1 MTEQTERKK
10 APLDVPEAV
19 IRTRKSFSIVW
30 LVPLV
35 AALIG
40 GWLVYKA
47 LSEKGSKITITFNTA
62 AGLEAGKTK
71 IKHKDVEIG
80 KVQSI
85 RLSKDLSQVVVTAEL
100 AKGIEN
106 YLTNRTRFWVVRAR
120 IAASEVSGLRT
131 LFSGAYIALDPG
143 KGGEPLRA
151 FTGLEHPPIA
161 TADIPGRHF
170 LLRADRLHSLDT
182 GSPVYFRQIEVG
194 QVESYELDE
203 YSLKVDIKVFI
214 FAPHD
219 RLVHK
224 NTRFWNAGGL
234 DFSID
239 ANGVRVDSPSLVS
252 LMIGGIAFTTPMDLK
267 SGGLAEE
274 GDVFPLY
281 DNYQDALQKR
291 YAKKEYWVLN
301 FDGSVRG
308 LSHGA
313 PVEFKGIRIGRVV
326 DVNLQF
332 DVDRLTYSIPVLIE
346 IEPERIMT
354 TGELPSDSD
363 RRKFM
368 DALVAKGLRAQ
379 LKPGNLI
386 TGQMFV
392 DLVIQPGE
400 PTRHIVWNDKYP
412 ELPTVQAPLEIISAA
427 LAQTLDKLKKL
438 PLEEIGSEVR
448 AAVQSLNET
457 LKQTRMLVQKFD
469 AKLEPEVRATL
480 AQAQKTLGSVE
491 NVLSSDSPLK
501 QKTSRAMVELAAAAR
516 SIRVLMDYL
525 EQHPDALLFGKGNSK

>member
-1 MTEQTERKK
+1 MTEQRENETTS
-10 APLDVPEAV
+10 LDVPEAV
-19 IRTRKSFSIVW
+19 IRTKKSFSIVW
-30 LVPLV
+30 LIPLV
-35 AALIG
+35 AVLIG

-47 LSEKGSKITITFNTA
+47 LSEMGPRITITFNTA

-80 KVQSI
+80 KVVSI

-100 AKGIEN
+100 SKGIES
-106 YLTNRTRFWVVRAR
+106 YLTDRARFWVVRAR
-120 IAASEVSGLRT
+120 IRASEVSGLGT

-143 KGGEPLRA
+143 KGGKPLRA
-151 FTGLEHPPIA
+151 FTGLETPPIA

-203 YSLKVDIKVFI
+203 YSRKVDIKVFI
-214 FAPHD
+214 YAPHD

-234 DFSID
+234 DVSID
-239 ANGVRVDSPSLVS
+239 ANGVRIDTPSFVS
-252 LMIGGIAFTTPMDLK
+252 LMIGGVAFTTPIDLE
-267 SGGLAEE
+267 SGGFAED

-281 DNYQDALQKR
+281 DNYQDALRKS
-291 YAKKEYWVLN
+291 YSKKEHWVLN

-308 LSHGA
+308 LSHGS

-332 DVDRLTYSIPVLIE
+332 DVERLTYSIPVLIE
-346 IEPERIMT
+346 IEPERINT
-354 TGELPSDSD
+354 TGKLLSDSD

-368 DALVAKGLRAQ
+368 DDLVAKGFRAQ
-379 LKPGNLI
+379 LKTGNLL

-392 DLVIQPGE
+392 DLGIHPGE
-400 PTRHIVWNDKYP
+400 PTRHIIWNDEYP
-412 ELPTVQAPLEIISAA
+412 ELPTVQAPLEKISAA
-427 LAQTLDKLKKL
+427 LAQTLDKLQKL

-448 AAVQSLNET
+448 TAVQSLNET
-457 LKQTRMLVQKFD
+457 LKQTRMLVQKLD
-469 AKLEPEVRATL
+469 AKFEPEARATL
-480 AQAQKTLGSVE
+480 VQAQKTLASVE
-491 NVLSSDSPLK
+491 NVLSSDSPLN

-525 EQHPDALLFGKGNSK
+525 ERHPDSLLFGKGNSK

>member
-1 MTEQTERKK
+1 MTEQSENETTS
-10 APLDVPEAV
+10 LDVPEAV
-19 IRTRKSFSIVW
+19 IRTKKSFSIVW

-35 AALIG
+35 AVLIG

-47 LSEKGSKITITFNTA
+47 LSEKGPRITITFNTA

-80 KVQSI
+80 KVQTI

-100 AKGIEN
+100 TKGIES
-106 YLTNRTRFWVVRAR
+106 YLTDKARFWVVRAR
-120 IAASEVSGLRT
+120 IRASEVSGLGT

-151 FTGLEHPPIA
+151 FKGLKTPPIA
-161 TADIPGRHF
+161 TADVPGRHF
-170 LLRADRLHSLDT
+170 LLRADRLYSLDT

-194 QVESYELDE
+194 QVESYQLDE
-203 YSLKVDIKVFI
+203 YSREVDIKVFI
-214 FAPHD
+214 YAPHD
-219 RLVHK
+219 QLVHK

-234 DFSID
+234 DVSID
-239 ANGVRVDSPSLVS
+239 ADGVRVDTPSFVS
-252 LMIGGIAFTTPMDLK
+252 LMIGGVAFTTPVDLEF
-267 SGGLAEE
+267 GGFAED

-313 PVEFKGIRIGRVV
+313 PVEFKGIRIGQVV

-332 DVDRLTYSIPVLIE
+332 DADRFTYSIPVLIE
-346 IEPERIMT
+346 IEPERFAT
-354 TGELPSDSD
+354 SGKLPSDSD
-363 RRKFM
+363 SRKFM

-400 PTRHIVWNDKYP
+400 PVRHIVWNDKYP
-412 ELPTVQAPLEIISAA
+412 ELPTVQAPLEKISAA
-427 LAQTLDKLKKL
+427 LAQTLDKLNKF
-438 PLEEIGSEVR
+438 PFEEIGSEVR
-448 AAVQSLNET
+448 TAVQNLNDT
-457 LKQTRMLVQKFD
+457 LIQTRMLVQKLD
-469 AKLEPEVRATL
+469 SKVEPEVTATL
-480 AQAQKTLGSVE
+480 VQAQTTLASVE
-491 NVLSSDSPLK
+491 NVLSSGSPLN

-525 EQHPDALLFGKGNSK
+525 ERHPDSLLFGKGNIK

>member
-1 MTEQTERKK
+1 MTEQTEPKT

-35 AALIG
+35 AVLIG

-47 LSEKGSKITITFNTA
+47 LSEKGPRITITFNTA

-80 KVQSI
+80 KVVSI

-100 AKGIEN
+100 TKGIES
-106 YLTNRTRFWVVRAR
+106 YLTDKARFWIVRAR
-120 IAASEVSGLRT
+120 IAASEVSALGT

-151 FTGLEHPPIA
+151 FTGLERPPVA

-170 LLRADRLHSLDT
+170 LLRADRLYSLET
-182 GSPVYFRQIEVG
+182 GSPVYFQQIEVG
-194 QVESYELDE
+194 QVESYDLDE
-203 YSLKVDIKVFI
+203 HSRKVDINVFI
-214 FAPHD
+214 YAPHD

-234 DFSID
+234 DVSID
-239 ANGVRVDSPSLVS
+239 ASGVRVDTPSLVS
-252 LMIGGIAFTTPMDLK
+252 LMIGGVAFTTPMDLE
-267 SGGLAEE
+267 SGGFAED

-281 DNYQDALQKR
+281 DSYQDALQKR

-308 LSHGA
+308 LSPGA
-313 PVEFKGIRIGRVV
+313 PVEFKGIRLGQVV

-346 IEPERIMT
+346 IDPERIMT

-379 LKPGNLI
+379 LKTGSLL

-392 DLVIQPGE
+392 DLGIHPEE
-400 PTRHIVWNDKYP
+400 PTRHIVWNGKYP

-427 LAQTLDKLKKL
+427 LAQTLDKLKKI

-448 AAVQSLNET
+448 AAVQNLNET
-457 LKQTRMLVQKFD
+457 LRQTRMLVQKLD
-469 AKLEPEVRATL
+469 AKVEPEVRATL
-480 AQAQKTLGSVE
+480 VQAQKTLGSME
-491 NVLSSDSPLK
+491 NVLSSGSPLK

-525 EQHPDALLFGKGNSK
+525 ERHPDALLFGKGNSK

>member
-1 MTEQTERKK
+1 
-10 APLDVPEAV
+10 
-19 IRTRKSFSIVW
+19 
-30 LVPLV
+30 
-35 AALIG
+35 
-40 GWLVYKA
+40 
-47 LSEKGSKITITFNTA
+47 
-62 AGLEAGKTK
+62 
-71 IKHKDVEIG
+71 
-80 KVQSI
+80 
-85 RLSKDLSQVVVTAEL
+85 
-100 AKGIEN
+100 
-106 YLTNRTRFWVVRAR
+106 
-120 IAASEVSGLRT
+120 
-131 LFSGAYIALDPG
+131 
-143 KGGEPLRA
+143 
-151 FTGLEHPPIA
+151 
-161 TADIPGRHF
+161 
-170 LLRADRLHSLDT
+170 LLRADRLYSLET
-182 GSPVYFRQIEVG
+182 GAPVYFRQIEVG

-203 YSLKVDIKVFI
+203 YSWKVDIKVFI
-214 FAPHD
+214 YAPHD

-234 DFSID
+234 DVFID
-239 ANGVRVDSPSLVS
+239 ANGVRVDTPSFVS
-252 LMIGGIAFTTPMDLK
+252 LMVGGVAFTTPMDLE
-267 SGGLAEE
+267 SGGFAED

-308 LSHGA
+308 LSPGA
-313 PVEFKGIRIGRVV
+313 SVEFKGIRIGQVV

-332 DVDRLTYSIPVLIE
+332 DVNRLTYSIPVLIE
-346 IEPERIMT
+346 IEPERLVT
-354 TGELPSDSD
+354 TGKLPSDSD

-379 LKPGNLI
+379 LKTGNLL

-457 LKQTRMLVQKFD
+457 LKQTRMLVQKLD

-480 AQAQKTLGSVE
+480 VQAQKTLGSVE
-491 NVLSSDSPLK
+491 NVLSSDSPLN

-525 EQHPDALLFGKGNSK
+525 EQHPDSLLFGKGNSK

>member
-1 MTEQTERKK
+1 MTEQSEPKTT
-10 APLDVPEAV
+10 PLDVPEAV

-35 AALIG
+35 AVLIG
-40 GWLVYKA
+40 GWLAYKA
-47 LSEKGSKITITFNTA
+47 LSERGPSITITFNSA

-80 KVQSI
+80 KVVSI
-85 RLSKDLSQVVVTAEL
+85 SLSKDLSQVVVTAEL
-100 AKGIEN
+100 AKGIES
-106 YLTNRTRFWVVRAR
+106 YLTDRARFWVVRAR

-143 KGGEPLRA
+143 KGGKPLRA
-151 FTGLEHPPIA
+151 FTGLETPPIA
-161 TADIPGRHF
+161 TADVPGRHF
-170 LLRADRLHSLDT
+170 LLRADRLHSLET
-182 GSPVYFRQIEVG
+182 GSPGYFRQIEVG
-194 QVESYELDE
+194 QGGSYELDE
-203 YSLKVDIKVFI
+203 YNRKIDIKVFI
-214 FAPHD
+214 YAPHD

-234 DFSID
+234 DVSID
-239 ANGVRVDSPSLVS
+239 ANGVRVDTPSLVS
-252 LMIGGIAFTTPMDLK
+252 LMIGGVAFTTPMDLEF
-267 SGGLAEE
+267 GGFAED

-281 DNYQDALQKR
+281 DNYQDTLQKK
-291 YAKKEYWVLN
+291 YTKKEYWVLN

-313 PVEFKGIRIGRVV
+313 PVEFKGIRIGQVV
-326 DVNLQF
+326 DVSLQF
-332 DVDRLTYSIPVLIE
+332 DAKKLIYSIPVLIE
-346 IEPERIMT
+346 IEPERIVT
-354 TGELPSDSD
+354 TGELPSVSD

-368 DALVAKGLRAQ
+368 YALVAKGLRAQ
-379 LKPGNLI
+379 LKTGSLL

-412 ELPTVQAPLEIISAA
+412 ELPTVQAPLEKISAA
-427 LAQTLDKLKKL
+427 LAQTLDKLQKI

-448 AAVQSLNET
+448 TAVQNLNET
-457 LKQTRMLVQKFD
+457 LKQTKILVQKLD

-480 AQAQKTLGSVE
+480 VQAQKTLGSME
-491 NVLSSDSPLK
+491 NVLSSDSPLN

-525 EQHPDALLFGKGNSK
+525 ERHPDALLFGKGNSK

>member
-1 MTEQTERKK
+1 MTEQNENET

-35 AALIG
+35 AILIG

-47 LSEKGSKITITFNTA
+47 LSEKGPRITITFNTA

-80 KVQSI
+80 KVKSI

-100 AKGIEN
+100 TKGIES
-106 YLTNRTRFWVVRAR
+106 YLTDKARFWVVRAR

-143 KGGEPLRA
+143 KTGEPMHA
-151 FTGLEHPPIA
+151 FKGLETPPIA

-170 LLRADRLHSLDT
+170 LLRADRLYSLET

-194 QVESYELDE
+194 QVEGYELDE
-203 YSLKVDIKVFI
+203 YSRKVDIKVFI
-214 FAPHD
+214 YAPHD

-234 DFSID
+234 DVSID
-239 ANGVRVDSPSLVS
+239 ANGVRVDTPSLVS
-252 LMIGGIAFTTPMDLK
+252 LMIGGVAFTTPMDLE
-267 SGGLAEE
+267 SGGFAEE
-274 GDVFPLY
+274 DDVFPLY
-281 DNYQDALQKR
+281 RNYQDALQKK

-308 LSHGA
+308 LSPGA
-313 PVEFKGIRIGRVV
+313 PVEFKGISLGQVV

-332 DVDRLTYSIPVLIE
+332 DAKKLIYSIPVLIE
-346 IEPERIMT
+346 IETERIMIT
-354 TGELPSDSD
+354 SAFPSDSD

-379 LKPGNLI
+379 LKTGNLL

-392 DLVIQPGE
+392 DLGIHPEE
-400 PTRHIVWNDKYP
+400 PTRHIVWNGKYP
-412 ELPTVQAPLEIISAA
+412 ELPTVQAPLERISAA
-427 LAQTLDKLKKL
+427 LAQTFDKLKKI

-448 AAVQSLNET
+448 TTVQNLNET
-457 LKQTRMLVQKFD
+457 LKQTRMLVQKLD
-469 AKLEPEVRATL
+469 SKVEPEVTATL
-480 AQAQKTLGSVE
+480 VQAQKTLGSVE
-491 NVLSSDSPLK
+491 NVLSSDSPLN
-501 QKTSRAMVELAAAAR
+501 QKTSRAMVELATAAR

-525 EQHPDALLFGKGNSK
+525 ERHPDALLFGKGKSK

>member
-1 MTEQTERKK
+1 MWLSSSADGWYTRLYRK
-10 APLDVPEAV
+10 
-19 IRTRKSFSIVW
+19 
-30 LVPLV
+30 
-35 AALIG
+35 
-40 GWLVYKA
+40 
-47 LSEKGSKITITFNTA
+47 
-62 AGLEAGKTK
+62 AGKTK

-80 KVQSI
+80 KVVSI

-100 AKGIEN
+100 SKGIES
-106 YLTNRTRFWVVRAR
+106 YLTDRARFWVVRAR
-120 IAASEVSGLRT
+120 IRASEVSGLGT

-143 KGGEPLRA
+143 KGGKPLRA
-151 FTGLEHPPIA
+151 FTGLETPPIA

-203 YSLKVDIKVFI
+203 YSRKVDIKVFI
-214 FAPHD
+214 YAPHD

-234 DFSID
+234 DVSID
-239 ANGVRVDSPSLVS
+239 ANGVRIDTPSFVS
-252 LMIGGIAFTTPMDLK
+252 LMIGGVAFTTPIDLE
-267 SGGLAEE
+267 SGGFAED

-281 DNYQDALQKR
+281 DNYQDALRKS
-291 YAKKEYWVLN
+291 YSKKEHWVLN

-308 LSHGA
+308 LSHGS

-332 DVDRLTYSIPVLIE
+332 DVERLTYSIPVLIE
-346 IEPERIMT
+346 IEPERINT
-354 TGELPSDSD
+354 TGKLLSDSD

-368 DALVAKGLRAQ
+368 DDLVAKGFRAQ
-379 LKPGNLI
+379 LKTGNLL

-392 DLVIQPGE
+392 DLGIHPGE
-400 PTRHIVWNDKYP
+400 PTRHIIWNDEYP
-412 ELPTVQAPLEIISAA
+412 ELPTVQAPLEKISAA
-427 LAQTLDKLKKL
+427 LAQTLDKLQKL

-448 AAVQSLNET
+448 TAVQSLNET
-457 LKQTRMLVQKFD
+457 LKQTRMLVQKLD
-469 AKLEPEVRATL
+469 AKFEPEARATL
-480 AQAQKTLGSVE
+480 VQAQKTLASVE
-491 NVLSSDSPLK
+491 NVLSSDSPLN

-525 EQHPDALLFGKGNSK
+525 ERHPDSLLFGKGNSK

>member
-1 MTEQTERKK
+1 MTEQSERKT

-19 IRTRKSFSIVW
+19 IRTKKSFSIVW

-35 AALIG
+35 AVLIG

-47 LSEKGSKITITFNTA
+47 LSEKGPRITITFNTA

-100 AKGIEN
+100 AKGIESC
-106 YLTNRTRFWVVRAR
+106 LTDRARFWVVRAR

-151 FTGLEHPPIA
+151 FTGLERPPIA
-161 TADIPGRHF
+161 TADVPGRHF
-170 LLRADRLHSLDT
+170 LLRADRLYSLET
-182 GSPVYFRQIEVG
+182 GAPVYFRQIEVG

-203 YSLKVDIKVFI
+203 YSLKIDIKVFI
-214 FAPHD
+214 YAPHD

-234 DFSID
+234 DVTID
-239 ANGVRVDSPSLVS
+239 ANGVKVDTPSLVS
-252 LMIGGIAFTTPMDLK
+252 LMIGGVAFTTPMDLE
-267 SGGLAEE
+267 SGGVAEE

-308 LSHGA
+308 LSPGA
-313 PVEFKGIRIGRVV
+313 PVEFKGIKIGRVV

-346 IEPERIMT
+346 IEPERIVT
-354 TGELPSDSD
+354 NGALPSDSD

-379 LKPGNLI
+379 LKTGNLL

-392 DLVIQPGE
+392 DLGIQPKE
-400 PTRHIVWNDKYP
+400 PTRHIVWNGKYP
-412 ELPTVQAPLEIISAA
+412 ELPTVQAPLEKISAA
-427 LAQTLDKLKKL
+427 LTQTLDKLNKL

-448 AAVQSLNET
+448 VAVQSLNET
-457 LKQTRMLVQKFD
+457 LKQTRLLVQKLD
-469 AKLEPEVRATL
+469 AKLEPEARATL
-480 AQAQKTLGSVE
+480 VQAQKTLGSVE
-491 NVLSSDSPLK
+491 NLLSSDSPLN
-501 QKTSRAMVELAAAAR
+501 QKTSRALVELAAAAR

-525 EQHPDALLFGKGNSK
+525 DRHPDALLFGKGNSK

>member
-1 MTEQTERKK
+1 MTEQTEPKT

-35 AALIG
+35 AVLIG

-47 LSEKGSKITITFNTA
+47 LSEKGPRITITFNTA

-80 KVQSI
+80 KVVSI

-100 AKGIEN
+100 TKGIES
-106 YLTNRTRFWVVRAR
+106 YLTDKARFWIVRAR
-120 IAASEVSGLRT
+120 IAASEVSALGT

-151 FTGLEHPPIA
+151 FTGLERPPVA

-170 LLRADRLHSLDT
+170 FLRADRLYSLET
-182 GSPVYFRQIEVG
+182 GSPVYFQQIEVG
-194 QVESYELDE
+194 QVESYDLDE
-203 YSLKVDIKVFI
+203 HSRKVDINVFI
-214 FAPHD
+214 YAPHD

-234 DFSID
+234 DVSID
-239 ANGVRVDSPSLVS
+239 ASGVRVDTPSLVS
-252 LMIGGIAFTTPMDLK
+252 LMIGGVAFTTPMDLE
-267 SGGLAEE
+267 SGGFAED

-281 DNYQDALQKR
+281 DSYQDALQKR

-308 LSHGA
+308 LSPGA
-313 PVEFKGIRIGRVV
+313 PVEFKGIRLGQVV

-346 IEPERIMT
+346 IDPERIMT

-379 LKPGNLI
+379 LKTGSLL

-392 DLVIQPGE
+392 DLGIHPEE
-400 PTRHIVWNDKYP
+400 PTRHIVWNGKYP

-427 LAQTLDKLKKL
+427 LAQTLDKLNKF
-438 PLEEIGSEVR
+438 PFEEIGSEVR
-448 AAVQSLNET
+448 TAVQNLNET
-457 LKQTRMLVQKFD
+457 LRQTRMLVQKLD
-469 AKLEPEVRATL
+469 AKVEPEVRATL
-480 AQAQKTLGSVE
+480 VQAQKTLGSME
-491 NVLSSDSPLK
+491 NVLSSGSPLK

-525 EQHPDALLFGKGNSK
+525 ERHPDALLFGKGNSK

>member
-1 MTEQTERKK
+1 MTEQSEPKT
-10 APLDVPEAV
+10 APLDVPDAV

-35 AALIG
+35 AVLIG

-47 LSEKGSKITITFNTA
+47 LSEKGPSITITFNTA

-71 IKHKDVEIG
+71 IKHKEVEIG
-80 KVQSI
+80 KVVSI
-85 RLSKDLSQVVVTAEL
+85 SLSKDLAQVVVTAEL
-100 AKGIEN
+100 SKGIER
-106 YLTNRTRFWVVRAR
+106 YLTDKARFWVVRAR
-120 IAASEVSGLRT
+120 IAASEVSALGT

-151 FTGLEHPPIA
+151 FKGLETPPIA
-161 TADIPGRHF
+161 TADVPGRHF
-170 LLRADRLHSLDT
+170 LLRADRLYSLET
-182 GSPVYFRQIEVG
+182 GAPVYFRQIEVG

-203 YSLKVDIKVFI
+203 YSRKVDIKVFI
-214 FAPHD
+214 YAPHD

-234 DFSID
+234 DVSID
-239 ANGVRVDSPSLVS
+239 TNGVRVDTPSLVS
-252 LMIGGIAFTTPMDLK
+252 LMIGGVAFTTPMDLD
-267 SGGLAEE
+267 SGGPAEE
-274 GDVFPLY
+274 NDVFPLY
-281 DNYQDALQKR
+281 NNYQDALQKR
-291 YAKKEYWVLN
+291 YEKKQYWVLN

-313 PVEFKGIRIGRVV
+313 PVEFKGIRIGHVV

-332 DVDRLTYSIPVLIE
+332 DVKKLTYSIPVLIE

-354 TGELPSDSD
+354 TGALPSDSD
-363 RRKFM
+363 SRKFM
-368 DALVAKGLRAQ
+368 DALVMKGLRAQ
-379 LKPGNLI
+379 LKTGNLL

-400 PTRHIVWNDKYP
+400 PTLHIIWDGKYP
-412 ELPTVQAPLEIISAA
+412 ELPTVQAPLERISAA
-427 LAQTLDKLKKL
+427 LAQTLDKLKKI

-448 AAVQSLNET
+448 TAVQNLNET
-457 LKQTRMLVQKFD
+457 LKQTRMLVKKLD

-480 AQAQKTLGSVE
+480 VQAQKTLGSVE
-491 NVLSSDSPLK
+491 NVLSSNSPLN
-501 QKTSRAMVELAAAAR
+501 QKTSRALVELAAAAR

-525 EQHPDALLFGKGNSK
+525 ERHPDALLFGKGNIK